1 MNAYQNLEFIRN
13 EIAHEFTLLNGR
25 VIWLASCQSF
35 LITAFVL
42 ALSSSA
48 IYHAGWLAQF
58 LLPLLGFSLCILV
71 LPGIVAAHSTVRFWL
86 EKQHTLLSQEVHSVM
101 LAPITIER
109 FRAHPHAD
117 RMHRVSLWFSL
128 SLPIIMGV
136 FWMVSFAL
144 VHITPL
150 MHTSS

>member
-42 ALSSSA
+42 ALSSPA
-48 IYHAGWLAQF
+48 IYRAGWLAQF
-58 LLPLLGFSLCILV
+58 LLPLLGLSLCILV
-71 LPGIVAAHSTVRFWL
+71 LPGIVAAHRTVRFWL
-86 EKQHTLLSQEVHSVM
+86 EKQHALLSEEIHSIT

-117 RMHRVSLWFSL
+117 RMHKTSLWFSL
-128 SLPIIMGV
+128 SLPVIMGM
-136 FWMVSFAL
+136 FWIISFTL
-144 VHITPL
+144 VHIVPIL
-150 MHTSS
+150 Y